1 MRLHQFLNI
10 LLTFAVVFA
19 TDEKITFENF
29 KVYRILPETEGHVDL
44 LHQLEQDNNNF
55 LFWNGITSVN
65 NSVDLMVSPET
76 SLGFEKTMNIYGIK
90 YSIFI
95 ENVQHLIDTENPREI
110 IKTDSEFAFNKYHTL
125 DEIYVYF
132 EHLSQ
137 KYDVVQVIDAG
148 KTTEGRS
155 IKGVKISYKKEN
167 PGIFIEAGIHAR
179 EWITPATAL
188 YLINQLLT
196 SKDKNIRSLAENRNW
211 YIFPSFNPDGYV
223 YTHTKNRLWRKTRSK
238 KSALCPGVD
247 ANRNWGFKWMSG
259 GASSFPCAETYAGS
273 VAFSEP
279 ETKSMANYIKSISNE
294 LFAYISFHSYSQLLM
309 FPYGHT
315 KDHLDNYEEELSM
328 GKKAIGALQQRYGTK
343 YVTGNIAETIYIASG
358 SSSDW
363 VKGTL
368 KLPVVFTYEF
378 RDKGRYGF
386 LLPANQIIPNGEE
399 IVDSLIGMFDEA
411 ARFGYPKKS

>member
-1 MRLHQFLNI
+1 MRLFLNI
-10 LLTFAVVFA
+10 LFTIAVVLA
-19 TDEKITFENF
+19 TDEKVTFENF
-29 KVYRILPETEGHVDL
+29 KVYRILPQTEQHVDL
-44 LHQLEQDNNNF
+44 LNQIKQDDNF
-55 LFWNGITSVN
+55 LFWNGPAFVN
-65 NSVDLMVSPET
+65 NSVDLMVAPEQT
-76 SLGFEKTMNIYGIK
+76 IEFENRMNFIGIN
-90 YSIFI
+90 YNTFI
-95 ENVQHLIDTENPREI
+95 ENVQGLIDTENPRK
-110 IKTDSEFAFNKYHTL
+110 KTNSEFAFNEYHTL
-125 DEIYVYF
+125 DEIYD
-132 EHLSQ
+132 HLESLS
-137 KYDVVQVIDAG
+137 KNHNVVQVVDAG

-188 YLINQLLT
+188 YLINQLLN
-196 SKDKNIRSLAENRNW
+196 SKENSIRQLAENYNW

-223 YTHTKNRLWRKTRSK
+223 YTHNKNRLWRKTRSK
-238 KSALCPGVD
+238 KNKFCPGVD

-273 VAFSEP
+273 EEFSEP

-294 LFAYISFHSYSQLLM
+294 IFAYISFHSYSQLLM

-315 KDHLDNYEEELSM
+315 KSHLDNYDEELSM
-328 GKKAIGALQQRYGTK
+328 GKKAIAALQQRYGTK

-386 LLPANQIIPNGEE
+386 LLPASQITPNGEE
-399 IVDSLIGMFDEA
+399 IVDSLIAMFEEA
-411 ARFGYPKKS
+411 ARFGYPKRT